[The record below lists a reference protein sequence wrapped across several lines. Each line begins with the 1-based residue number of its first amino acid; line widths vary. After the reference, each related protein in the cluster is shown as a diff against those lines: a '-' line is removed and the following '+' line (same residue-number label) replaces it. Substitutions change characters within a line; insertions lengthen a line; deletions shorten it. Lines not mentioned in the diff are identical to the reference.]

1 MILAWVNLYVLIF
14 MAAGV
19 VVFDTWVT
27 PTWWHLMFLVGIGFT
42 STVGQYLGVEAYRRA
57 QPSMLAPFDYTALA
71 WGALLGFIFWNEVPT
86 WSLIAGSAV
95 LVMAGLYILH
105 RETVRS
111 SHAVTGWRGL
121 RRWR

>member
-1 MILAWVNLYVLIF
+1 

-27 PTWWHLMFLVGIGFT
+27 PTWWHLLFLVGVGFT
-42 STVGQYLGVEAYRRA
+42 NTAGQYLGVEAFRRA

-71 WGALLGFIFWNEVPT
+71 WGALMGFIFWNEVPT

-95 LVMAGLYILH
+95 LVMAGIYILH